1 MINRVMTGLNEN
13 VIDVEELFTNV
24 FGRESVGDIKAYQE
38 EYQEVNDMKFDG
50 RITGVKEAVKRQS
63 LSRLITVKLDS
74 NFDIK
79 IMGGEEYIEN
89 GYDEE
94 RGMKYYKLF
103 YNIEK

>member
-1 MINRVMTGLNEN
+1 MR
-13 VIDVEELFTNV
+13 
-24 FGRESVGDIKAYQE
+24 
-38 EYQEVNDMKFDG
+38 
-50 RITGVKEAVKRQS
+50 
-63 LSRLITVKLDS
+63 LDS

-103 YNIEK
+103 YNTEKIICP

>member
-1 MINRVMTGLNEN
+1 
-13 VIDVEELFTNV
+13 
-24 FGRESVGDIKAYQE
+24 
-38 EYQEVNDMKFDG
+38 MKFDG

-94 RGMKYYKLF
+94 R
-103 YNIEK
+103 